1 MTSLFKTN
9 TPGNRVKWELP
20 SPVAS
25 SSPIVAKWQSLR
37 RREYKS
43 AAASSGAPGVT
54 VIEEEDRT
62 RIGALTS
69 AGTATE
75 RAGRGG
81 LGTEGE
87 VVIQAEE
94 GTLVAAEG
102 GAGAENGTALVA
114 IAKIDAGA
122 ETRSGFQEV
131 IEIDM
136 ENLAKLNLPPSRKV
150 DFKTPD
156 KNNLGDAFLPGECD
170 GTKSK
175 RCISLTP
182 MRVLD
187 APGLK
192 DDYYLNLVDWN
203 AANLVA
209 IALSNA
215 VYLWHP
221 EKGVQQ
227 TINLESGFISSVAW
241 IKDRNNLAIGTSA
254 ADVQLWDVETTK
266 KLRNMHSHN
275 SMVGALSWN
284 DYILSSGSR
293 FGTIHHHDVRIARH
307 HVGTLCGHNS
317 QVCSLK
323 WSPDGGLLASG
334 GNDGRLNI
342 WLNDPG
348 ANINS
353 KADVTINNQQSAVK
367 AMNWCPWQSG
377 ILAVGG
383 GMKDGHLR
391 IWDTKSGSCIQDVD
405 TKSQICSLLWLS
417 QYKELVTGHG
427 FPKYQVSVWNYP
439 SLMKS
444 ADLKGHRGRVL
455 HLALSPDGNI
465 VFSAAADETVCLWS
479 CLTASEQTLD
489 VKHTLY
495 QS

>member
-1 MTSLFKTN
+1 MLKLLFF
-9 TPGNRVKWELP
+9 
-20 SPVAS
+20 
-25 SSPIVAKWQSLR
+25 I
-37 RREYKS
+37 S
-43 AAASSGAPGVT
+43 A
-54 VIEEEDRT
+54 
-62 RIGALTS
+62 
-69 AGTATE
+69 
-75 RAGRGG
+75 
-81 LGTEGE
+81 
-87 VVIQAEE
+87 
-94 GTLVAAEG
+94 
-102 GAGAENGTALVA
+102 
-114 IAKIDAGA
+114 
-122 ETRSGFQEV
+122 
-131 IEIDM
+131 
-136 ENLAKLNLPPSRKV
+136 
-150 DFKTPD
+150 D

-182 MRVLD
+182 MKVLD

-203 AANLVA
+203 ITNLVA

-266 KLRNMHSHN
+266 KLQNMHSHN

-293 FGTIHHHDVRIARH
+293 FGTIRHHDVRIARH
-307 HVGTLCGHNS
+307 HVGTLVHNS

-353 KADVTINNQQSAVK
+353 KADVTIDNQQSAVK
-367 AMNWCPWQSG
+367 DLPRYENSLGSSLILHWILVAPLLLTPSLRWWGFSDSPVILLLAPFQKFPWQPANG
-377 ILAVGG
+377 ITESKYGRRQEYLWMHGA
-383 GMKDGHLR
+383 H
-391 IWDTKSGSCIQDVD
+391 
-405 TKSQICSLLWLS
+405 ICSLLWLS
-417 QYKELVTGHG
+417 QYKELATGHG

-455 HLALSPDGNI
+455 HLALSPDGNT
-465 VFSAAADETVCLWS
+465 VFSAAADGTVCLWS

-489 VKHTLY
+489 SPFTLHAGLLHMKGAVAADEKEKEDSSVI
-495 QS
+495 QWDTCCSTMKQGS